1 MKYEIIL
8 KSVTENDYEFLYKLL
23 SERNPSVNIS
33 HKKMPT
39 YKQHIKFVKSNP
51 YSKWYIVYHNKQKIG
66 SAYLTKINE
75 IGIFLTKEFQEMKIG
90 NKVLAIIMQLNPR
103 KKYLANINPSNKKSI
118 EFFKKNQFHLIQY
131 TFEINMEV
139 K

>member
-1 MKYEIIL
+1 MKDKITL
-8 KSVTENDYEFLYKLL
+8 KPVTENDYEFLYKLL

-51 YSKWYIVYHNKQKIG
+51 YSKWYIVYHDEQKAG

-75 IGIFLTKEFQEMKIG
+75 IGILLTKEFQGMQIG
-90 NKVLAIIMQLNPR
+90 NNVLSVIMQLNPR
-103 KKYLANINPSNKKSI
+103 KRYLANINPSNKKSI

-131 TFEINMEV
+131 TFEINMEG

>member
-1 MKYEIIL
+1 MKDEIIL

-51 YSKWYIVYHNKQKIG
+51 YSKWYIVYHNEQKTG

-75 IGIFLTKEFQEMKIG
+75 IGIFLTKEFQGMKIG
-90 NKVLAIIMQLNPR
+90 NKVLTIIMQSNPR
-103 KKYLANINPSNKKSI
+103 KRYLANINPSNKKSI